1 MRVLTGIDDL
11 TAAVGEHL
19 GYSDWLLV
27 DQARLDGF
35 AAATGSSDYL
45 AVTLVPL
52 LSAQVHDFRGFS
64 MGVNY
69 GCDRIRFPAPLSPGA
84 RVRAGV
90 ELTAVDPFGAGVQ
103 VRTTVTIEREHA
115 DRPVCVAE
123 TIAYLVP

>member
-1 MRVLTGIDDL
+1 MRVFTRIEELAG
-11 TAAVGEHL
+11 AVGEHL
-19 GYSDWLLV
+19 GHSDWVVV
-27 DQARLDGF
+27 DQERLAAF
-35 AAATGSSDYL
+35 AGATGTTDYL
-45 AVTLVPL
+45 ALTLVPL

-69 GCDRIRFPAPLSPGA
+69 GCDRVRFPAPLSPGA

-90 ELTAVDPFGAGVQ
+90 EVTAVEAFGAGVQ